1 MEKISGGTWPPTEVT
16 WVGTLCQCGG
26 LPAAA
31 ATAGGNHGT
40 LSSVDTYIILW
51 GGAAPLRTEQLLKL
65 LQPFLRT
72 DNEKIHVSASQK
84 WSAHPFVSPI
94 RMAWKPDNN
103 REL

>member
-1 MEKISGGTWPPTEVT
+1 MAPDGGDLGRYSLSMWWST
-16 WVGTLCQCGG
+16 GG
-26 LPAAA
+26 
-31 ATAGGNHGT
+31 GGDCRRK
-40 LSSVDTYIILW
+40 SWYSISVDTYIILW